1 MSVNT
6 KTTKTVGGQ
15 NMNISGKK
23 MGNIKALKES
33 LKKGGSSLNTF
44 IKNVPA
50 EGITVRFITE
60 PEEWFGFY
68 EYWNDESRN
77 FVPMAIGEILPDGA
91 RASFRYLASAVDIET
106 DRVIPIKLAK
116 TTANSLILKYDKYG
130 TMIDRNYELQKHG
143 EGLDTTYDV
152 TPDAPS
158 KLNLAK
164 YEAFNLEDILI
175 KARAS
180 ALGEKDTSQSVSSL
194 DDDDID
200 EDEKTLVAVGKST
213 MVAEKPKKKVVSS
226 ASYSYETIFP
236 TDDSGDETV
245 REDYTLE
252 ELNWVKANKPQWLQ
266 EIIETLDILVDDD
279 SMTEVESILASQTKV
294 KGAVPTDDESGE
306 EEVLDEETLNAMK
319 LRDLRIICDDMGIE
333 NDEMSKTQMITAIIE
348 ASEK

>member
-1 MSVNT
+1 
-6 KTTKTVGGQ
+6 
-15 NMNISGKK
+15 
-23 MGNIKALKES
+23 MGNIKALKDS

-77 FVPMAIGEILPDGA
+77 FVPMAVGEILPDGA
-91 RASFRYLASAVDIET
+91 RASFRYLASAVEIES
-106 DRVIPIKLAK
+106 DRVIPMKLAK

-164 YEAFNLEDILI
+164 YESLDLEKILI
-175 KARAS
+175 QARAS
-180 ALGEKDTSQSVSSL
+180 ALGEKDTTKSDSSSL

-200 EDEKTLVAVGKST
+200 KEDEKPSKKKLVGAVGKT
-213 MVAEKPKKKVVSS
+213 TGTLEKKFT
-226 ASYSYETIFP
+226 YEDIFP
-236 TDDSGDETV
+236 SDSEGDETV
-245 REDYTLE
+245 RENYTLE
-252 ELNWVKANKPQWLQ
+252 ELEWVSKNKPKWIA
-266 EIIETLDILVDDD
+266 EILDALEIPDV
-279 SMTEVESILASQTKV
+279 
-294 KGAVPTDDESGE
+294 DDESTTE
-306 EEVLDEETLNAMK
+306 IDAILERQSSKNKTPEDTEDDDDTEEVLDEETLSAMK
-319 LRDLRIICDDMGIE
+319 LRDLRIICEDME
-333 NDEMSKTQMITAIIE
+333 LDHKDMDKSEMVEAIIE

>member
-1 MSVNT
+1 
-6 KTTKTVGGQ
+6 
-15 NMNISGKK
+15 MNISGKK

-164 YEAFNLEDILI
+164 YEALNLEDILI
-175 KARAS
+175 KARES

-200 EDEKTLVAVGKST
+200 EDEKTLVAVGKSNNAT
-213 MVAEKPKKKVVSS
+213 LVMVADKPKKKVISS
-226 ASYSYETIFP
+226 AGYSYETIFP
-236 TDDSGDETV
+236 KDDSGDETV

-252 ELNWVKANKPQWLQ
+252 ELNWVKANKPQWLS
-266 EIIETLDILVDDD
+266 EIIETLDLLVDDD
-279 SMTEVESILASQTKV
+279 SMTEVESILANQSPQTKV
-294 KGAVPTDDESGE
+294 KGATPKDDESDDDSE

-333 NDEMSKTQMITAIIE
+333 NDEMSKPEMIVAIIE

>member
-1 MSVNT
+1 
-6 KTTKTVGGQ
+6 
-15 NMNISGKK
+15 MNISGKK

-77 FVPMAIGEILPDGA
+77 FVPMAVGEILPDGA
-91 RASFRYLASAVDIET
+91 RASFRYLASAIEIQS

-116 TTANSLILKYDKYG
+116 TTANSLILKYDKFG

-152 TPDAPS
+152 TPDAPT

-164 YEAFNLEDILI
+164 YEALDLEKILI
-175 KARAS
+175 QARAS
-180 ALGEKDTSQSVSSL
+180 ALGESDTSKPTPSL

-200 EDEKTLVAVGKST
+200 EDEKTLVAVGKTT
-213 MVAEKPKKKVVSS
+213 MVAEKPKKKLVKTKT
-226 ASYSYETIFP
+226 YSYEDIFP
-236 TDDSGDETV
+236 TDDDGSETV
-245 REDYTLE
+245 RDNYSTEELEWLENNKPEWLQDILETLE
-252 ELNWVKANKPQWLQ
+252 IV
-266 EIIETLDILVDDD
+266 VDDE
-279 SMTEVESILASQTKV
+279 SMTEVESILDWQKKAMK
-294 KGAVPTDDESGE
+294 KDDDDDADTEA
-306 EEVLDEETLNAMK
+306 EVLDEETLNAMK
-319 LRDLRIICDDMGIE
+319 LRDLRIICEDMEIDHDGKSK
-333 NDEMSKTQMITAIIE
+333 DEMVELIIE
-348 ASEK
+348 ASQQE

>member
-1 MSVNT
+1 
-6 KTTKTVGGQ
+6 
-15 NMNISGKK
+15 MNISGKK

-77 FVPMAIGEILPDGA
+77 FVPMAVGEILPDGA
-91 RASFRYLASAVDIET
+91 RASFRYLASAIDIQS
-106 DRVIPIKLAK
+106 DRVIPMKLAK
-116 TTANSLILKYDKYG
+116 TTANSLILKYDKFG

-164 YEAFNLEDILI
+164 YEALDLEQILI
-175 KARAS
+175 QARAS

-200 EDEKTLVAVGKST
+200 EDEKKLVAVGKTT

-245 REDYTLE
+245 REDYSLE
-252 ELNWVKANKPQWLQ
+252 ELKWMEANKPKWLT
-266 EIIETLDILVDDD
+266 EIVETLELLVDDD
-279 SMTEVESILASQTKV
+279 SMTELESIVEYQSSQTKT
-294 KGAVPTDDESGE
+294 KGSASKDEDSDADT

-319 LRDLRIICDDMGIE
+319 LRDLRIICEDMGIE
-333 NDEMSKTQMITAIIE
+333 DSDEMSKQELVEAIIE

>member
-164 YEAFNLEDILI
+164 YEAFNLE
-175 KARAS
+175 
-180 ALGEKDTSQSVSSL
+180 
-194 DDDDID
+194 
-200 EDEKTLVAVGKST
+200 VGKST

-333 NDEMSKTQMITAIIE
+333 NDEMSKTQMIAAIIE